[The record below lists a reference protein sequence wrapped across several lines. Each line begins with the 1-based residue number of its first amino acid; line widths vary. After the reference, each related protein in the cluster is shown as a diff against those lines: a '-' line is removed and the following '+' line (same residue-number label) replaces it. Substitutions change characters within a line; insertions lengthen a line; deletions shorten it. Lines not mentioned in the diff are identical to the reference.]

1 MRKIILILL
10 MLSCMP
16 VIGQGQEFGELS
28 GFESNF
34 RTYYKDSTAHAVYL
48 YEKGRNYF
56 QVRRNYVWL
65 ITEYHAKIKIL
76 DEEGFSEADIS
87 IPYYHSEKKTE
98 TVSKVKAINHVKG
111 TKHNVMP
118 STIFDVQVSEH
129 WSEKRFTFSNVQEGS
144 VLEYSYELESPFLY
158 NMKGWEFQGH
168 IPKIYS
174 EYNAKIPG
182 NYKYNRSLLGK
193 LELDVNDATI
203 QSNCF
208 SVPGMSVQADC
219 EVLKY
224 VMKDVPAFKEDEEY
238 MLAPSNYRSRLEFE
252 LAEYESFQGRVERFT
267 KSWKD
272 VDREF
277 RTDRD
282 IGGQL
287 RKKNYFERNLPL
299 EIITGKESDLTRAIK
314 LYRFVKAHY
323 NWNGKF
329 GIFRNNNVKKAF
341 EEGIGNVAE
350 INITLINLLN
360 ASGIDTDLALISTR
374 MHGLPKKS
382 HPVMSDFNYVVAKTE
397 IDGETYLLDATEKEM
412 PFGMLPYRCLNYY
425 GRVMDLDGDS
435 YWMDIEPEKLN
446 GRTVRVNLKLDLM
459 NSSVKGKFD
468 EISKGYDAYL
478 KRKKIAELSQEDYL
492 AAIENEY
499 IDGFF
504 INQYKVD
511 EEQSDEKNW
520 VEHFTFQLED
530 LEFSKTI
537 YFNPFIIRF
546 FKDNPFR
553 AETRSYPVDFGYQR
567 KFNYMANIEVPVG
580 YTIKEL
586 PKPVNLALP
595 DGSGVLQYNTTELNG
610 KIMVVFSLQLKSTQ
624 YSNVGYDYLKKLFS
638 SAVANQNQSYIVL
651 EKV

>member
-1 MRKIILILL
+1 

-341 EEGIGNVAE
+341 EEGLGNAAE

-446 GRTVRVNLKLDLM
+446 GRTVRVNIELDLM

-610 KIMVVFSLQLKSTQ
+610 KIMVVFSLQLRSTQ

>member
-1 MRKIILILL
+1 MILL

-277 RTDRD
+277 RADRD

-341 EEGIGNVAE
+341 EEGVGNVAE

-446 GRTVRVNLKLDLM
+446 GRTVRVNLELDLM

-610 KIMVVFSLQLKSTQ
+610 KIMVVFSLQLRSTQ

>member
-1 MRKIILILL
+1 MILL

-446 GRTVRVNLKLDLM
+446 GRTVRVNLELDLM

-610 KIMVVFSLQLKSTQ
+610 KIMVVFSLQLRSTQ

>member
-341 EEGIGNVAE
+341 EEGVGNVAE

-446 GRTVRVNLKLDLM
+446 GRTVRVNLELDLM

-610 KIMVVFSLQLKSTQ
+610 KIMVVFSLQLRSTQ

>member
-1 MRKIILILL
+1 MRKKILILL

-118 STIFDVQVSEH
+118 SAIFDVQVSEH

-341 EEGIGNVAE
+341 EEGVGNVAE

-446 GRTVRVNLKLDLM
+446 GRTVRVNLELDLM

-567 KFNYMANIEVPVG
+567 KFNYMANIEIPVG

-610 KIMVVFSLQLKSTQ
+610 KIMVVFSLQLRSTQ

>member
-1 MRKIILILL
+1 

-329 GIFRNNNVKKAF
+329 GIFRDNNVKKAF
-341 EEGIGNVAE
+341 EEGVGNVAE

-446 GRTVRVNLKLDLM
+446 GRTVRVNLELDLM

-567 KFNYMANIEVPVG
+567 KFNYMANIEIPVG

-610 KIMVVFSLQLKSTQ
+610 KIMVVFSLQLRSTQ

>member
-1 MRKIILILL
+1 MILL

-224 VMKDVPAFKEDEEY
+224 VMKDVPPFKEDEEY

-341 EEGIGNVAE
+341 EEGVGNVAE

-446 GRTVRVNLKLDLM
+446 GRTVRVNLELDLM

>member
-341 EEGIGNVAE
+341 EEGLGNVAE

-446 GRTVRVNLKLDLM
+446 GRTVRVNLELDLM

-478 KRKKIAELSQEDYL
+478 KRKKIAELSHEDYL

-610 KIMVVFSLQLKSTQ
+610 KIMVVFSLQLRSTQ